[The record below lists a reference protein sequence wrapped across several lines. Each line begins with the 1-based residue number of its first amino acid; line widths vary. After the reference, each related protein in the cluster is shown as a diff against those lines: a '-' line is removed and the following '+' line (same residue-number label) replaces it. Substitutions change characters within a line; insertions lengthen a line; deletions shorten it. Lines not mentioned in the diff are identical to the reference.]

1 MNDYGTVS
9 TKLYFAYQMFYKHL
23 SICCMPRARDTK
35 IDGLKEGLSGYIGP
49 VNLYYNSHFR

>member
-23 SICCMPRARDTK
+23 SICCIPHARDTK

-49 VNLYYNSHFR
+49 VNLYY